1 MDGKFFLS
9 PFWLESVLKG
19 AAVSYLVFA
28 ALTQL
33 QAGQDLALDGLDP
46 RVPLVHTL
54 GFKVPSLAGARDD
67 EEVKVV
73 FI

>member
-1 MDGKFFLS
+1 MLNSSSNRSDSSQCEKS
-9 PFWLESVLKG
+9 
-19 AAVSYLVFA
+19 AAVSYFVLA

-33 QAGQDLALDGLDP
+33 QAGQDLALYGLDP

-54 GFKVPSLAGARDD
+54 GFKVPGLAGARHD
-67 EEVKVV
+67 EEVKVI